1 MPGEGGTVRA
11 TRSGVTVGRVA
22 RIAGPLCILAFLVNA
37 TIVAVA
43 LQGFNVPA
51 DTAMLDFPV
60 LAFGSVGP
68 VVGNAIGFYAS
79 YRKPFAASIVVF
91 LTPGVLLT
99 SAFMVPVVAH
109 FGDSSDVGALVAST
123 LVTVSPTILTVA
135 VLLWRRPVLLDATGA
150 TDVPDTG
157 DARPRPAEP
166 ATQPLPPPGAADSP
180 GPASLKH
187 TLRWS
192 PPAPE
197 SLTDPDAPPPRRRE
211 PDNPAGDRPDLGPTG
226 PGSRDGR

>member
-1 MPGEGGTVRA
+1 MAREGREVRG

-51 DTAMLDFPV
+51 DTAMLDFPA
-60 LAFGSVGP
+60 LLFGSVGP
-68 VVGNAIGFYAS
+68 VIGNSVGFYAS

-99 SAFMVPVVAH
+99 AAFMVPVVTN
-109 FGDSSDVGALVAST
+109 FLDDSDVGALMASA
-123 LVTVSPTILTVA
+123 LVTVSPTILAVA
-135 VLLWRRPVLLDATGA
+135 VLIRRRPALLDATATTDAPGA
-150 TDVPDTG
+150 G
-157 DARPRPAEP
+157 DPQQPPAEA
-166 ATQPLPPPGAADSP
+166 ATQPSP
-180 GPASLKH
+180 GPAGSPAPASLKH

-192 PPAPE
+192 PAALE
-197 SLTDPDAPPPRRRE
+197 SLKDPGAPPPRREE
-211 PDNPAGDRPDLGPTG
+211 PEDPAGERPD
-226 PGSRDGR
+226 PGSTGRGRRDGR